1 MRAILLIIISTSVL
15 ISAEVFKDLSTGLI
29 WEDSYATQGI
39 KKDLSEAKVYCK
51 ELKLDGKSDWRL
63 PNIKELYSIVD
74 TNKFNPSIKNG
85 FKNIVSYYYWSS
97 TPFVSSSSDTWYM
110 DFSHGSIYSSNKS
123 HKYYVRCV
131 RARQ

>member
-85 FKNIVSYYYWSS
+85 FKNIVSYYY
-97 TPFVSSSSDTWYM
+97 
-110 DFSHGSIYSSNKS
+110 
-123 HKYYVRCV
+123 
-131 RARQ
+131 